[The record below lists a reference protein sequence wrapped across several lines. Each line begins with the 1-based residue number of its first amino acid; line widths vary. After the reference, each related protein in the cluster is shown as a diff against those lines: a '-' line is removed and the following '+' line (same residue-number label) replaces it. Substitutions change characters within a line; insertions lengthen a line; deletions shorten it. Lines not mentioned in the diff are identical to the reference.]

1 VNPCPRRWRQVAAV
15 ALGLCAFAACGKK
28 GPPLAPLRFVPAP
41 VTDVK
46 ARRSGHEVRLQ
57 FALPT
62 ANLEGPGPVALDR
75 LEVFAVT
82 VAAESADP
90 PNRDLLTSRYLVG
103 TIPVKPSRNEG
114 EPEPTAE
121 GATDQRPAPGEVTSF
136 VEALNEATL
145 KPQITTPAPPEVVP
159 PAPAG
164 LPAVAAGATTQVAPG
179 VRRVYAVRGLTRGG
193 RPGQPSA
200 RVILPLVEMPPAPGA
215 IAVKFT
221 EAALT
226 LSWTASAPAAGAAAP
241 VFNVYRPDGNT
252 PLNPAPLAAPG
263 FERPGVAFGTEE
275 CFVVRTA
282 IVTGAVTLESPP
294 SATQCVTP
302 ADIFAPAAPKG
313 LSAVGTTGA
322 INLIWEANTESDL
335 AGYVILRGEA
345 PGDTLQSITVTP
357 IRETTYQDT
366 AAKSGVRYVYVV
378 VAVDRAAPPNT
389 SPQSA
394 RVEESAR

>member
-1 VNPCPRRWRQVAAV
+1 MAAV

-28 GPPLAPLRFVPAP
+28 GPPLAPLRFVPLP

-57 FALPT
+57 FVLPT
-62 ANLEGPGPVALDR
+62 ANVEGPGPVALDR

-82 VAAESADP
+82 VAAESANP

-103 TIPVKPSRNEG
+103 TIPVKPPRKEG

-121 GATDQRPAPGEVTSF
+121 GATDQRPAAGDVTSF
-136 VEALNEATL
+136 VEELNEAKL

-159 PAPAG
+159 PAATGAAAPATAAAPANE
-164 LPAVAAGATTQVAPG
+164 PAV

-200 RVILPLVEMPPAPGA
+200 RVILPLVELPLAPDA
-215 IAVKFT
+215 VAVKFT
-221 EAALT
+221 ETAVT
-226 LSWTASAPAAGAAAP
+226 VSWTAPAAANPAAAAP
-241 VFNVYRPDGNT
+241 VFNIYRPGASA
-252 PLNPAPLAAPG
+252 PLNPVLLTSPA
-263 FERPGVAFGTEE
+263 FERTGVAFGTEE

-282 IVTGAVTLESPP
+282 VVIGTVSLESLP
-294 SATQCVTP
+294 SAAQCVTP
-302 ADIFAPAAPKG
+302 SDIFAPAAPKG
-313 LSAVGTTGA
+313 LSAVGSAGT
-322 INLIWEANTESDL
+322 ISLIWEANTESDI
-335 AGYVILRGEA
+335 AGYLILRGEV
-345 PGDTLQSITVTP
+345 PGDTLQALTATP

-366 AAKSGVRYVYVV
+366 TVKSGVRYGYVV
-378 VAVDRAAPPNT
+378 VAVDRATPPNT